1 MNLMDVVILRG
12 LAFFARGAELLLP
25 PFSAKSRKPRRRI
38 GDTVAAPLHVCYGGR
53 SMLEDRPL
61 TYTALS
67 FIFSIYPVAR
77 ASQRSFSLCPA

>member
-12 LAFFARGAELLLP
+12 VAFFARGAGLLLP
-25 PFSAKSRKPRRRI
+25 PFSAKPRKPRRRI
-38 GDTVAAPLHVCYGGR
+38 GDTVAAPLQVCYGGDALR
-53 SMLEDRPL
+53 SAFD
-61 TYTALS
+61 YTALS